1 MTVVSGIT
9 TLKLSQLVAVLLAV
23 VLPAAVLLVVG
34 LLAVV
39 LPAAVLRESVP
50 EQTGSV
56 PITGASRSPIQTGR
70 QGRYAPQITFAEG
83 LPRWTTR
90 HVTAGIRSAP
100 CMAVW
105 RHMPS
110 CSFEIGIGMPRVFA
124 VRSAPCWCRRGPARR
139 MRASARMPPR
149 TCVGQQPWRK
159 V

>member
-1 MTVVSGIT
+1 MKFGF
-9 TLKLSQLVAVLLAV
+9 VAI
-23 VLPAAVLLVVG
+23 
-34 LLAVV
+34 
-39 LPAAVLRESVP
+39 S
-50 EQTGSV
+50 GSV

-100 CMAVW
+100 YMAVW

-139 MRASARMPPR
+139 KTDHTGHGGGPGAQGADPYGTARDIA
-149 TCVGQQPWRK
+149 
-159 V
+159 